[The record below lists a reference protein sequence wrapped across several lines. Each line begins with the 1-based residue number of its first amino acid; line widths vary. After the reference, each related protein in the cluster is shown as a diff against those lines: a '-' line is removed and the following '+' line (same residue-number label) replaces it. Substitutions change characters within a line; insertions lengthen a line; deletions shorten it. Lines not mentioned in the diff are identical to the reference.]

1 MKLVP
6 LAAIAVGYVLGA
18 KAGRE
23 RYDQLCAAARGAR
36 EAFEA
41 SGTRER
47 LDTYGARLEA
57 FANSRAHR
65 PARGVANGP
74 V

>member
-6 LAAIAVGYVLGA
+6 LAAVAVGYVLGA

-23 RYDQLCAAARGAR
+23 RYEQLCAAARGAR

-41 SGTRER
+41 SRARDR
-47 LDTYGARLEA
+47 LGAYGARLEA
-57 FANSRAHR
+57 FADSRPHR
-65 PARGVANGP
+65 PP
-74 V
+74 PS